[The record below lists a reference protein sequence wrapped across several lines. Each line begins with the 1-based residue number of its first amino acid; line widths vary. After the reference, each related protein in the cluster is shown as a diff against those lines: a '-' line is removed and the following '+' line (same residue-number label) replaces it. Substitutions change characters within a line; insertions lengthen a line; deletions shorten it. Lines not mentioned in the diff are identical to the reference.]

1 MTPVITIA
9 GAQMGATQKND
20 TRESVA
26 QRIQHLI
33 EQAAKRGAQLIV
45 FPELC
50 LTPFFPRWY
59 YETLEEADQW
69 FEDQWPPRG
78 LENALQK
85 AKDLNIM
92 VQISYAEKT
101 LDNHRYNTARL
112 ISSAGEHLM
121 KYRKIHLPGHA
132 DYIPERPLQH
142 LEKRYF
148 EVGNLGFPVERFYL
162 ENVGEFNLGMLLCND
177 RRWPEA
183 WRVLGLQ
190 EVDIV
195 LIGYNTPVANLDV
208 THHQPPHLKVMQ
220 SNLSVQAGCYQNN
233 CFGVSVAKA
242 GVEDGHAM
250 FGSSIIVNPFG
261 EIIARS
267 STWHD
272 ELIIADCDLSL
283 CQVNRASTFNF
294 EAHRRPEHYQRIVEQ
309 TGSIRPKKVVQA

>member
-1 MTPVITIA
+1 MSGVITVA
-9 GAQMGATQKND
+9 GAQMGATQKDD
-20 TRESVA
+20 TRASVA
-26 QRIQHLI
+26 QRMQHLI
-33 EQAAKRGAQLIV
+33 EKAAKRGAQLVV

-59 YETLEEADQW
+59 YETPDEADQW
-69 FEDQWPPRG
+69 FEDQWPPLG
-78 LENALQK
+78 LDTVLQK
-85 AKDLNIM
+85 ATELNVMI
-92 VQISYAEKT
+92 QISYAEKT
-101 LDNHRYNTARL
+101 PDQHRYNTASL
-112 ISSAGEHLM
+112 VSTKGKAIM

-132 DYIPERPLQH
+132 EYIPERPLQH

-148 EVGNLGFPVERFYL
+148 EVGDLGFPVERLSL
-162 ENVGEFNLGMLLCND
+162 ETVGEFNVGMLLCND

-183 WRVLGLQ
+183 WRELGLQ

-208 THHQPPHLKVMQ
+208 KHNQPPHLKVMH
-220 SNLSVQAGCYQNN
+220 SNLSVQAGCYQNS

-267 STWHD
+267 STWED

-283 CQVNRASTFNF
+283 CHVNRASTFNF
-294 EAHRRPEHYQRIVEQ
+294 QAHRRPEHYQRIVSQ
-309 TGSIRPKKVVQA
+309 IGSIPPTNTIQA